1 MARGK
6 CKDTRTT
13 AQKLDDII
21 AQIEAAE
28 TNLKE
33 LKSQKKELQAQLEQE
48 KVDTLLATIKA
59 SNLSVEDATNY
70 IKNVAQEDDKTQDTQ
85 TA

>member
-6 CKDTRTT
+6 FRDTRTT
-13 AQKLDDII
+13 AQKLDDIVT
-21 AQIEAAE
+21 QIEE
-28 TNLKE
+28 TEANLKE

-48 KVDTLLATIKA
+48 KIDTLLATIKA
-59 SNLSVEDATNY
+59 SNLSLEDATAY
-70 IKNVAQEDDKTQDTQ
+70 IQNAAQEHKETQ

>member
-6 CKDTRTT
+6 AKDTRTT
-13 AQKLDDII
+13 AQKLDDIV
-21 AQIEAAE
+21 AQIEATEA
-28 TNLKE
+28 NLKE
-33 LKSQKKELQAQLEQE
+33 LKAQKKELQAHLEQE

-59 SNLSVEDATNY
+59 SNLSLEDATNY
-70 IKNVAQEDDKTQDTQ
+70 IKNAAQEDKDTQDTQ

>member
-6 CKDTRTT
+6 FKDTRTT
-13 AQKLDDII
+13 TQKLNDIV

-28 TNLKE
+28 VSLKE
-33 LKSQKKELQAQLEQE
+33 LKAQKKELQAQLEQE

-59 SNLSVEDATNY
+59 SNLSLEDATNY
-70 IKNVAQEDDKTQDTQ
+70 IKNAAQEDKDTSDTQ
-85 TA
+85 TV

>member
-1 MARGK
+1 MARGRI
-6 CKDTRTT
+6 KDTRTT
-13 AQKLDDII
+13 VQKLDDII
-21 AQIEAAE
+21 AQIESTEA
-28 TNLKE
+28 TLKE
-33 LKSQKKELQAQLEQE
+33 LKAQKKELQAQLEQE

-70 IKNVAQEDDKTQDTQ
+70 IKNVAQEDDKAQDIQ

>member
-1 MARGK
+1 MARGRI
-6 CKDTRTT
+6 KDTRTT
-13 AQKLDDII
+13 VQKLDDII
-21 AQIEAAE
+21 AQIESTEA
-28 TNLKE
+28 TLKE

-70 IKNVAQEDDKTQDTQ
+70 IKNVAQEDDKAQDTQ

>member
-6 CKDTRTT
+6 AKDTRTT
-13 AQKLDDII
+13 TQKLDDII

-28 TNLKE
+28 VTLKE
-33 LKSQKKELQAQLEQE
+33 LKAQKKELQAQLEQE

-70 IKNVAQEDDKTQDTQ
+70 IKNAAQERTENADTQ

>member
-6 CKDTRTT
+6 AKDARTT
-13 AQKLDDII
+13 TQKLDDII
-21 AQIEAAE
+21 AQIEATEA
-28 TNLKE
+28 NLKE
-33 LKSQKKELQAQLEQE
+33 LKAQKKELQAQLEQE

-59 SNLSVEDATNY
+59 SNLSLEDATNY
-70 IKNVAQEDDKTQDTQ
+70 IKNAAQEDKDTQNTQ

>member
-6 CKDTRTT
+6 IRDTRTT
-13 AQKLDDII
+13 AQKLDDIV

-28 TNLKE
+28 VNRKE

-59 SNLSVEDATNY
+59 SNLSLEDATNY
-70 IKNVAQEDDKTQDTQ
+70 IKNAAQEDKDTPDTQ
-85 TA
+85 TS

>member
-6 CKDTRTT
+6 IRDTRTT
-13 AQKLDDII
+13 AQKLDDIV
-21 AQIEAAE
+21 AQIEATEA
-28 TNLKE
+28 NLKE
-33 LKSQKKELQAQLEQE
+33 LKAQKKELQAQLEQE

-59 SNLSVEDATNY
+59 SNLSLEDATNY
-70 IKNVAQEDDKTQDTQ
+70 IKNAPQENKNTQDTQ

>member
-1 MARGK
+1 MARGRI
-6 CKDTRTT
+6 KDTRTT
-13 AQKLDDII
+13 VQKLDDII

-28 TNLKE
+28 ANLKE

-48 KVDTLLATIKA
+48 KVDTLLATIKE
-59 SNLSVEDATNY
+59 SNLSLEDATNY
-70 IKNVAQEDDKTQDTQ
+70 IKNAAQEDDKAQDTQ

>member
-6 CKDTRTT
+6 FKDTRTT
-13 AQKLDDII
+13 AQKLDDIV
-21 AQIEAAE
+21 AQIEATEA
-28 TNLKE
+28 NLKE
-33 LKSQKKELQAQLEQE
+33 LKAQKKELQAQLEQE

-59 SNLSVEDATNY
+59 SNLSLEDATNY
-70 IKNVAQEDDKTQDTQ
+70 IKNAAQENKNTQDTQ

>member
-6 CKDTRTT
+6 IRDTRTT
-13 AQKLDDII
+13 AQKLDDIV

-28 TNLKE
+28 VNLKE

-59 SNLSVEDATNY
+59 SNLSLEDATNY
-70 IKNVAQEDDKTQDTQ
+70 IKNAAQEDKDTPDTQ
-85 TA
+85 TS

>member
-1 MARGK
+1 MARGRI
-6 CKDTRTT
+6 KDTRTT
-13 AQKLDDII
+13 VQKLDDII

-28 TNLKE
+28 VTLKE
-33 LKSQKKELQAQLEQE
+33 LKAQKKELQAQLEQE

-70 IKNVAQEDDKTQDTQ
+70 IKNVAQEDDKAQDTQ

>member
-6 CKDTRTT
+6 AKDTRTT
-13 AQKLDDII
+13 AQKLDDIV

-48 KVDTLLATIKA
+48 KIDTLLATIKA
-59 SNLSVEDATNY
+59 SNLSV
-70 IKNVAQEDDKTQDTQ
+70 
-85 TA
+85 

>member
-1 MARGK
+1 MARGRI
-6 CKDTRTT
+6 KDTRTT
-13 AQKLDDII
+13 VQKLDDII
-21 AQIEAAE
+21 VQIESTEA
-28 TNLKE
+28 TLKE
-33 LKSQKKELQAQLEQE
+33 LKAQKKELQAQLEQE

-70 IKNVAQEDDKTQDTQ
+70 IKNVAQEDDKAQDTQ

>member
-1 MARGK
+1 MARGRF
-6 CKDTRTT
+6 KDTRTT
-13 AQKLDDII
+13 AQKLQDVTT
-21 AQIEAAE
+21 QIEATEA
-28 TNLKE
+28 NLKE

-59 SNLSVEDATNY
+59 NNLSLEDATDY
-70 IKNVAQEDDKTQDTQ
+70 IKNAAQEKTEKSETQ